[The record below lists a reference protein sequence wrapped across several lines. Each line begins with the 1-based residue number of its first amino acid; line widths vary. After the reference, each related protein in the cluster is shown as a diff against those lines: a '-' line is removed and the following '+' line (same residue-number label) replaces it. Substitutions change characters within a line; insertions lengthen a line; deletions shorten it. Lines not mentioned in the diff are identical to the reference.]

1 MHVRRALA
9 RVEMLRMSGG
19 KYVRD
24 GLVSRFG
31 YRMPEGDGGLADEV
45 RIVRLAVGCAW
56 GVG

>member
-1 MHVRRALA
+1 
-9 RVEMLRMSGG
+9 MSGG